1 MKSFLTLRE
10 KLGIQWS
17 YLSKRKEKQ
26 LIGVEAKIRQRTV
39 MIILSKPPVISLIQT
54 HNIQHQNFHKIFT
67 KVSFL

>member
-26 LIGVEAKIRQRTV
+26 LIGVEAKIRQRTI
-39 MIILSKPPVISLIQT
+39 MIILSEPPVISLI
-54 HNIQHQNFHKIFT
+54 
-67 KVSFL
+67 